1 MPGRMARMFSGI
13 IEETSRGNTVKRT
26 FSDYLRVVFKRFLD
40 SVGGLLNRT
49 GLTPI
54 SVTLIGVAGSILAGY
69 FVMRGEITVGGLVM
83 LVAWPIDALDG
94 TMARLRGEAS
104 DWGAFVDSVSD
115 RYSELIVLGA
125 LLYYFA
131 ITNQHVLELVTFAAA
146 AGSVLVSYVKARAE
160 AQSFSA
166 KEGLLTR
173 AERYLVLGPCL
184 LFNIPGVGVW
194 VVAILANFTALQ
206 RIWIVRSQAHSKA
219 RGLKAEGETSHD

>member
-1 MPGRMARMFSGI
+1 M
-13 IEETSRGNTVKRT
+13 KKT
-26 FSDYLRVVFKRFLD
+26 FGDFLRATFKGVLD
-40 SVGGLLNRT
+40 PIGTLINRT
-49 GLTPI
+49 GITPI
-54 SVTLIGVAGSILAGY
+54 TVTLLGVAGSAAAAY
-69 FVMRGEITVGGLVM
+69 FVARGQISLGGLIM
-83 LVAWPIDALDG
+83 LIAWPIDALDG

-131 ITNQHVLELVTFAAA
+131 MQNQHIAEVVTFAAA

-173 AERYLVLGPCL
+173 AERYLVLGPSL
-184 LFNIPGVGVW
+184 LFNIPLIGVW
-194 VVAILANFTALQ
+194 IVAVLANFTAIQ
-206 RIWIVRSQAHSKA
+206 RIWYVRAQAHANANAKRVLAKES
-219 RGLKAEGETSHD
+219 RT

>member
-1 MPGRMARMFSGI
+1 MPSPMDDVFSGMI
-13 IEETSRGNTVKRT
+13 AHASPGSNVKRT
-26 FSDYLRVVFKRFLD
+26 FSDFLRVVFKGFLD
-40 SVGGLLNRT
+40 SVGGVLNRT

-54 SVTLIGVAGSILAGY
+54 TVTLVGVAGSLLAGY
-69 FVMRGEITVGGLVM
+69 FVTGGHIVLGGLVM

-125 LLYYFA
+125 LLYHFA
-131 ITNQHVLELVTFAAA
+131 ITNQHLLELVTFAAA

-166 KEGLLTR
+166 REGLLTR

-184 LFNIPGVGVW
+184 LFNIPAVGVW
-194 VVAILANFTALQ
+194 VVAILANLTALQ
-206 RIWIVRSQAHSKA
+206 RIWFVRSQAHAKA
-219 RGLKAEGETSHD
+219 RELAAEGERS

>member
-1 MPGRMARMFSGI
+1 MR
-13 IEETSRGNTVKRT
+13 KT
-26 FSDYLRVVFKRFLD
+26 FTDFLRVTFKWFLD
-40 SVGGLLNRT
+40 PIAGFLNRL

-54 SVTLIGVAGSILAGY
+54 AVTLIGVLGSSLAAY
-69 FVMRGEITVGGLVM
+69 FVARGQVSLGGLIM
-83 LVAWPIDALDG
+83 LIAWPIDALDG
-94 TMARLRGEAS
+94 TMARLRGEAG

-115 RYSELIVLGA
+115 RYSELIILGA

-131 ITNQHVLELVTFAAA
+131 MHDQHISEVVTYAAA

-184 LFNIPGVGVW
+184 LFNIPAIGVW
-194 VVAILANFTALQ
+194 IIAVLANFTALQ
-206 RIWIVRSQAHSKA
+206 RIYYVRAQAHANMKA
-219 RGLKAEGETSHD
+219 KRVLAKESNT